1 MAQVFPWAQAPTWIG
16 LAAFYR
22 YFPIKVSFSLRTDYQ
37 DCDRESASNTA
48 MAGYSLTGSV
58 ASSYLGHQRLEV
70 GTFLGTGLTFG
81 SVSVLDLHLDSIR
94 LEQMFTRGKSS
105 PSPVKDSARLS
116 PSGSSFLDFV
126 PSFNYFFPVKNQLQ
140 SLSRKMEQ
148 AQGRLLGVY

>member
-1 MAQVFPWAQAPTWIG
+1 MGSGSHLDRVGCVLQVFSHQSFHFIG
-16 LAAFYR
+16 
-22 YFPIKVSFSLRTDYQ
+22 KMQ

-70 GTFLGTGLTFG
+70 GTFLGTGLAFG
-81 SVSVLDLHLDSIR
+81 SVLVLDLHLYFIR

-116 PSGSSFLDFV
+116 PSGSKCLDFV
-126 PSFNYFFPVKNQLQ
+126 LSLNYFFPVKNQLQ
-140 SLSRKMEQ
+140 SLSLKMEQ
-148 AQGRLLGVY
+148 AQGRLLEVY

>member
-22 YFPIKVSFSLRTDYQ
+22 YFPIRVSVPSRIYHQ

-70 GTFLGTGLTFG
+70 GTFLRSGLTLG
-81 SVSVLDLHLDSIR
+81 SVLVLDFHLDSIR

>member
-1 MAQVFPWAQAPTWIG
+1 MGSGSHLDRVGCVLQAFSY
-16 LAAFYR
+16 L
-22 YFPIKVSFSLRTDYQ
+22 SFLLSRIDYQ

-70 GTFLGTGLTFG
+70 GIRLTFG

-116 PSGSSFLDFV
+116 PSGSSCLDF
-126 PSFNYFFPVKNQLQ
+126 
-140 SLSRKMEQ
+140 
-148 AQGRLLGVY
+148 

>member
-22 YFPIKVSFSLRTDYQ
+22 YFPIKVSFSSRTDYQ

-70 GTFLGTGLTFG
+70 GIRLTFG
-81 SVSVLDLHLDSIR
+81 SVLVLDLHLDSIR

>member
-1 MAQVFPWAQAPTWIG
+1 MSLGASLSMGSGSHLDRVGCVLQVFFHQSFHFIG
-16 LAAFYR
+16 
-22 YFPIKVSFSLRTDYQ
+22 KMQ

-70 GTFLGTGLTFG
+70 GAGLTFG
-81 SVSVLDLHLDSIR
+81 SVLVLDVHLDSIR

-116 PSGSSFLDFV
+116 PSGSCLDFV
-126 PSFNYFFPVKNQLQ
+126 PSLNYFFPVKNQLQ
-140 SLSRKMEQ
+140 SPSPKMEQ
-148 AQGRLLGVY
+148 AQGRLPEVY

>member
-1 MAQVFPWAQAPTWIG
+1 MGSGSHLDRVGCVLQVFSHQ
-16 LAAFYR
+16 
-22 YFPIKVSFSLRTDYQ
+22 SFLFTRTDYQ

-70 GTFLGTGLTFG
+70 GTFLRSGLTLG
-81 SVSVLDLHLDSIR
+81 SVLVLDFHLDSIR

-116 PSGSSFLDFV
+116 PSGSSCLDF
-126 PSFNYFFPVKNQLQ
+126 
-140 SLSRKMEQ
+140 
-148 AQGRLLGVY
+148 

>member
-16 LAAFYR
+16 LAAFCR
-22 YFPIKVSFSLRTDYQ
+22 YFPNKVSFSSRTDYQ

-70 GTFLGTGLTFG
+70 GIRLTFG
-81 SVSVLDLHLDSIR
+81 SVLVLDLHSDSIR

-105 PSPVKDSARLS
+105 PSPVKDSARQS

-126 PSFNYFFPVKNQLQ
+126 PSFYYFFPVKNQLQ
-140 SLSRKMEQ
+140 PLSPRMEQ

>member
-1 MAQVFPWAQAPTWIG
+1 MISQVSLGASLSMGSGSHLDRVGCVLQAFSY
-16 LAAFYR
+16 L
-22 YFPIKVSFSLRTDYQ
+22 SFLLSRTDYQ

-70 GTFLGTGLTFG
+70 GTFLRSGLTLG
-81 SVSVLDLHLDSIR
+81 SVLVLDFHLDSIR

-126 PSFNYFFPVKNQLQ
+126 PS
-140 SLSRKMEQ
+140 
-148 AQGRLLGVY
+148 

>member
-22 YFPIKVSFSLRTDYQ
+22 YFPIKVSFSSRTDYQ

-70 GTFLGTGLTFG
+70 GTFLRSGLTLG
-81 SVSVLDLHLDSIR
+81 SVLVLDFHLDSIR

-116 PSGSSFLDFV
+116 PSGSKCPV
-126 PSFNYFFPVKNQLQ
+126 ASFNYFFPVKNQLQ

>member
-22 YFPIKVSFSLRTDYQ
+22 YFPIRVSVPSRIYHQ

-70 GTFLGTGLTFG
+70 GIRLTFG

-116 PSGSSFLDFV
+116 PSGSSCLCFV

>member
-1 MAQVFPWAQAPTWIG
+1 MGSGSHLDRVGCVLQVFSHQSFHFIG
-16 LAAFYR
+16 
-22 YFPIKVSFSLRTDYQ
+22 KMQ

-70 GTFLGTGLTFG
+70 GTFLGTGLAFG
-81 SVSVLDLHLDSIR
+81 SVLVLDLHLYFIR

-116 PSGSSFLDFV
+116 PSGSSCLDFV
-126 PSFNYFFPVKNQLQ
+126 SSFNYFFPVKNQLQ
-140 SLSRKMEQ
+140 SLSPKMEQ
-148 AQGRLLGVY
+148 AQGRLPEVY

>member
-1 MAQVFPWAQAPTWIG
+1 MSLGASLSMGSGSHLDRVGCVLQVFSHQ
-16 LAAFYR
+16 
-22 YFPIKVSFSLRTDYQ
+22 SFRFIENNQ

-70 GTFLGTGLTFG
+70 GAGLTFG
-81 SVSVLDLHLDSIR
+81 SVLVLDLHLDSIR

-116 PSGSSFLDFV
+116 PSGSSCLDFV
-126 PSFNYFFPVKNQLQ
+126 PSLNYSFPVKNQLQ
-140 SLSRKMEQ
+140 SLSPKMEQ
-148 AQGRLLGVY
+148 AQGRLLEVY

>member
-22 YFPIKVSFSLRTDYQ
+22 YFPIRVSVPSRIYHQ

-70 GTFLGTGLTFG
+70 GIRLTFG

-116 PSGSSFLDFV
+116 PSGSSFLDLV
-126 PSFNYFFPVKNQLQ
+126 LSFNFFFPVRNQPQ

>member
-22 YFPIKVSFSLRTDYQ
+22 YFPIKVSFSSRTDYQ

-70 GTFLGTGLTFG
+70 GIRLTFG

-148 AQGRLLGVY
+148 AQGRLLEVY

>member
-1 MAQVFPWAQAPTWIG
+1 MISQVSLGASLSMGSGSHLDRVGCVLQAFSY
-16 LAAFYR
+16 L
-22 YFPIKVSFSLRTDYQ
+22 SFLLSRTDYQ

-70 GTFLGTGLTFG
+70 GIRLTFG
-81 SVSVLDLHLDSIR
+81 SVLVLDLHLDSIR

-116 PSGSSFLDFV
+116 PSGLSCLDF
-126 PSFNYFFPVKNQLQ
+126 
-140 SLSRKMEQ
+140 
-148 AQGRLLGVY
+148 

>member
-1 MAQVFPWAQAPTWIG
+1 MGSGSHLDRVGCVLQVFSHQ
-16 LAAFYR
+16 
-22 YFPIKVSFSLRTDYQ
+22 SFRFIENHQ

-81 SVSVLDLHLDSIR
+81 SVLVLDLHLYFIR

-116 PSGSSFLDFV
+116 PSGSCLDFV
-126 PSFNYFFPVKNQLQ
+126 PSLNYFFPVKNRLQ
-140 SLSRKMEQ
+140 SPSPKMEQ
-148 AQGRLLGVY
+148 AGRNSAGLHLLPGT